1 MADLITGE
9 AFGRLF
15 RTFQRSA
22 RRLET
27 RDCYRDPEEDEAL
40 ARFLAG
46 SPEDPGY
53 VASREYWLS
62 GTIRAAVDADQRFAR
77 VRVVP
82 EPLTP
87 YLRFGLFHCRFN
99 VDAGEDIRYLAR
111 DRANALDLPG
121 HDFWL
126 FDDERLA
133 LLWFTT
139 DDRLLGAQIVT
150 EPAVVRQHARW
161 LDRAE
166 AHATPYRDYLAA
178 APARAMPSGGV

>member
-9 AFGRLF
+9 VFGRLF
-15 RTFQRSA
+15 RTFRHSA

-27 RDCYRDPEEDEAL
+27 RDRYRDPEEDEAF
-40 ARFLAG
+40 ARYLAG

-53 VASREYWLS
+53 VASRDSWLDS
-62 GTIRAAVDADQRFAR
+62 TIRVGIEAGRRFAR

-87 YLRFGLFHCRFN
+87 YLRFGLYHCAFN

-126 FDDERLA
+126 FDGERLA

-139 DDRLLGAQIVT
+139 DDRLLGAQIST
-150 EPAVVRQHARW
+150 EPTVVRQHTRW
-161 LDRAE
+161 LDLAE

-178 APARAMPSGGV
+178 DPARAMPPRGV

>member
-1 MADLITGE
+1 MVDLITGD
-9 AFGRLF
+9 AFGQLF
-15 RTFQRSA
+15 RNFQHSA

-27 RDCYRDPEEDEAL
+27 RDRYRDPEEDDAL

-53 VASREYWLS
+53 LASRDHWLNR
-62 GTIRAAVDADQRFAR
+62 TIRVAVDAGQRFAR

-82 EPLTP
+82 EPLPP
-87 YLRFGLFHCRFN
+87 YLRFGMYHCYFN
-99 VDAGEDIRYLAR
+99 VDAGEDIRYLDR
-111 DRANALDLPG
+111 DLANALDLPG

-150 EPAVVRQHARW
+150 DPAVVRQHAGW
-161 LDRAE
+161 LDLAE
-166 AHATPYRDYLAA
+166 AHATPYSDFLAA
-178 APARAMPSGGV
+178 APARARPGGV

>member
-9 AFGRLF
+9 AFGQLF
-15 RTFQRSA
+15 RAFLRSA

-27 RDCYRDPEEDEAL
+27 RDRYRDPEEDEAL
-40 ARFLAG
+40 ARYLDG
-46 SPEDPGY
+46 SPENPGY
-53 VASREYWLS
+53 VASRDYWLG
-62 GTIRAAVDADQRFAR
+62 GTVRAGLDAGRRFTR

-87 YLRFGLFHCRFN
+87 YLRFGLYHCAFN
-99 VDAGEDIRYLAR
+99 VDAGEDIRYLTR
-111 DRANALDLPG
+111 DRANAFELPD

-126 FDDERLA
+126 FDEQRLA

-139 DDRLLGAQIVT
+139 DDRLLGAQIST
-150 EPAVVRQHARW
+150 EPAVVRQHTRW
-161 LDRAE
+161 LDLAE

-178 APARAMPSGGV
+178 DPTRAMPPGGV